1 MPIPV
6 ALWASTKGGPR
17 ANVRHPGARW
27 RHRAPWR
34 CPVYPWAFWCQVTGL
49 KIVQSWGHEWPTRM
63 YFHMFISGAEA
74 GKLIG
79 KQGVKLKKMDE
90 IPNLD
95 TLQVC
100 FYFDVHHC
108 IQPLQAFLFG
118 TWTFFRFIPR
128 FRIETSS
135 GHVPVQSE
143 LESVPQCNRHGL
155 PKPKTSPTKNPEA
168 KRSILKETEDV
179 TSMGRPLNI
188 LPVPFTRPEAH
199 RLRPASAM
207 FEGRDPPPSPCM
219 KS

>member
-1 MPIPV
+1 MTNQDV
-6 ALWASTKGGPR
+6 FSHVHLRCGSGETHWK
-17 ANVRHPGARW
+17 AR
-27 RHRAPWR
+27 
-34 CPVYPWAFWCQVTGL
+34 FGTQ
-49 KIVQSWGHEWPTRM
+49 
-63 YFHMFISGAEA
+63 
-74 GKLIG
+74 
-79 KQGVKLKKMDE
+79 KMDE

-95 TLQVC
+95 TL
-100 FYFDVHHC
+100 HMWTSLC

-118 TWTFFRFIPR
+118 TWTFFRSIPR

-143 LESVPQCNRHGL
+143 LESIPQRNRHGL

-188 LPVPFTRPEAH
+188 LPVPFMRPEAH

-207 FEGRDPPPSPCM
+207 FEGRDLPPCM

>member
-1 MPIPV
+1 MHKDG
-6 ALWASTKGGPR
+6 AGGGYLSNWNGSLVFWHGGLARCRFPL
-17 ANVRHPGARW
+17 PCGLPQKGAREPTFAIRAPGGGHW
-27 RHRAPWR
+27 APWR

-79 KQGVKLKKMDE
+79 KQGFELKKMDE
-90 IPNLD
+90 VPNLD
-95 TLQVC
+95 TLQMC

-135 GHVPVQSE
+135 GPVPVQSE
-143 LESVPQCNRHGL
+143 LESVP
-155 PKPKTSPTKNPEA
+155 
-168 KRSILKETEDV
+168 
-179 TSMGRPLNI
+179 
-188 LPVPFTRPEAH
+188 
-199 RLRPASAM
+199 
-207 FEGRDPPPSPCM
+207 
-219 KS
+219 